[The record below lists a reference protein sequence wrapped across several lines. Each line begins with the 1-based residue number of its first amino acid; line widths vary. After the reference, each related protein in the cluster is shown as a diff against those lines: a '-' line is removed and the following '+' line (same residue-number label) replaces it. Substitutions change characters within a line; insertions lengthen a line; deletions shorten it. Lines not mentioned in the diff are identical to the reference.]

1 MINLRELITFDDRLE
16 NSLSSRRRELRS
28 EMKDLTQK
36 LRDSR
41 LVRDESK
48 ISSSEEIRHVASN
61 ENEFKRVNDLF
72 VDNDSNNSSN
82 DDFVS
87 TASFTRS
94 ALSAAVLDATVR
106 QVEEQFRDFE
116 EECQSAD
123 HYFIDSEIFDSVYD

>member
-48 ISSSEEIRHVASN
+48 ISFSEEIRHVASN
-61 ENEFKRVNDLF
+61 ENEFERVNDSF
-72 VDNDSNNSSN
+72 VDNDSNDSSN

-94 ALSAAVLDATVR
+94 ALSVAVLDATAR
-106 QVEEQFRDFE
+106 QDERQFRDFE
-116 EECQSAD
+116 RKCQSAD
-123 HYFIDSEIFDSVYD
+123 HCFIDSEIFDSVYD